1 MTDTRDSTSGPATH
15 PVEPQS
21 EPMTPGDE
29 PKTRAKRS
37 PADGDGE
44 ATGLVGSVVQALS
57 VLRYIARTREPAGV
71 TAIARAL
78 KINPSSCFNILRTLV
93 AEGFLERD
101 DDTKTYILG
110 VAPLDL
116 ARSVIDENGAF
127 PYLRPEMQRV
137 ADAFSVTTTL
147 WRLTRSE
154 RWVLVGLAESLALAR
169 IHMTIGQR
177 LPLYCGAMGRVL
189 AAHRALPQ
197 SEMLSRFKAVRWYRA
212 PTVEEYLAQV
222 EETAERGWGLDENQ
236 FNQFFSSIAA
246 PVIDS
251 AGRVRFCVTQ
261 TMFAGQHSPV
271 ELRDLGE
278 ATLRVA
284 DHASRHLY
292 GRTASARPL
301 GAVAAPPDEPR

>member
-1 MTDTRDSTSGPATH
+1 MSSGG
-15 PVEPQS
+15 EPR
-21 EPMTPGDE
+21 G
-29 PKTRAKRS
+29 RGKRS
-37 PADGDGE
+37 AADGAGE
-44 ATGLVGSVVQALS
+44 TAGLVGSVVQALS

-71 TAIARAL
+71 TTIARAL
-78 KINPSSCFNILRTLV
+78 NINPSSCFNILRTLV

-101 DDTKTYILG
+101 EGAKTYILG

-127 PYLRPEMQRV
+127 PYLRPDMQRL
-137 ADAFSVTTTL
+137 ADSFSVTTTL

-154 RWVLVGLAESLALAR
+154 RWVLVGLTESLALAR

-197 SEMLSRFKAVRWYRA
+197 SEMLSRFKAVRWHSA
-212 PTVEEYLAQV
+212 PTVEEYLEQI
-222 EETAERGWGLDENQ
+222 EETSERGWGLDENQ

-278 ATLRVA
+278 ATLQVA

-292 GRTASARPL
+292 GRTRSARPL
-301 GAVAAPPDEPR
+301 GSDDG